1 MITLN
6 ETASTHSAYNANS
19 TIRLLPSWQ
28 VPFDDD
34 TSCWIKWN
42 NMYIEEDYGIA
53 IKVQYMLVEGT
64 ERDIDAC
71 S

>member
-1 MITLN
+1 
-6 ETASTHSAYNANS
+6 
-19 TIRLLPSWQ
+19 
-28 VPFDDD
+28 
-34 TSCWIKWN
+34 
-42 NMYIEEDYGIA
+42 MYIEEDYGIA